1 MKVSTESRY
10 LRSSKDVLWVWVY
23 LTQFSR
29 FSWQQAMIRR
39 SSTDKVKT
47 YLKVSFQIQFKH
59 LWMLES
65 LTLSP
70 IKHSLISPSDYFK
83 GMIQSWQLLTKKTS
97 SLNVASVLFSRNFQW
112 MELLWS
118 ERPRH
123 KCWENKIQPISKLK
137 TSHLLIPQCRWVEVK
152 LNRWLLF
159 LLGN

>member
-10 LRSSKDVLWVWVY
+10 QRSSKEVLWVWVY

-29 FSWQQAMIRR
+29 FSWQQVMTKH
-39 SSTDKVKT
+39 SSSDKVKT
-47 YLKVSFQIQFKH
+47 YLKVSFQTQFKH

-70 IKHSLISPSDYFK
+70 IQHSLISPSDYFK

-97 SLNVASVLFSRNFQW
+97 SLNVASVLFSRNFQL

-123 KCWENKIQPISKLK
+123 KCWENIIQPISKLK
-137 TSHLLIPQCRWVEVK
+137 TSHLLIKQCRWVEFK
-152 LNRWLLF
+152 LNSW
-159 LLGN
+159 